1 MCGYAGMVL
10 GASAR
15 ALLSTELLRS
25 MGESIHRR
33 GPDAQGL
40 WLDETL
46 GIGLVH
52 QRLAIQ
58 DLSPLG
64 AQPMHSVSG
73 RYTIA
78 FNGEIY
84 NFIHLKKCLGEL
96 GFQFKGGSDTEVIL
110 AAFEAWG
117 VDAALAQ
124 FVGMFSI
131 ALVDHQQQLLWLIR
145 DRMGEKPL
153 YYYQHGGNLL
163 FASELKPLMLCP
175 VFIKEIEPDA
185 VGLLLKH
192 NYIPAPWTIFKNTFK
207 LEPAHYL
214 RFNLADMSA
223 ASQKVH
229 YWQPDLAWDH
239 RLTTASLHEQ
249 LTPLLQQVIAD
260 QMISDAP
267 LGAFLSGGIDSST
280 IVALMQEQ
288 STRAVKTFSVG
299 FNVPGF
305 NEAEHAKAVARH
317 LGTEHHEFYVEPAD
331 ALEII
336 PRLPE
341 IYDEPFAD
349 SSQIPTYIVSQMT
362 RQQVTVA
369 LSGDGGDELFAG
381 YSRYASYAQGFAQ
394 RKQGAL
400 NRLLATMP
408 PSLSVQLTRL
418 LKINQRNLPAE
429 LILEKVQRY
438 RAAFNAPDAR
448 AYYQDQVGY
457 WLHPDAQL
465 IAPNPLSYAL
475 DTMPLR
481 EDATATFQW
490 CDINSYLPD
499 DILVK
504 VDRAAMANSLET
516 RVPLLDHRLVEL
528 SLRVPSA
535 LNVAQGVTKQPLR
548 KILYERVPRELVD
561 RPKQGFAVP
570 VAHWLKHELRDW
582 AEDLLSEQ
590 ALLASGIFHPEL
602 IRKKWHAHLTTEHD
616 YSFHLWSVLMFQSW
630 YQRYMAGSEK

>member
-1 MCGYAGMVL
+1 MCGYAGMVVN
-10 GASAR
+10 
-15 ALLSTELLRS
+15 STAIGVLTPELLRL
-25 MGESIHRR
+25 MGNSIRLR
-33 GPDAQGL
+33 GPDDQGI
-40 WLDETL
+40 WLDGSL

-64 AQPMHSVSG
+64 AQPMQSNSN
-73 RYTIA
+73 RFTIA

-84 NFIHLKKCLGEL
+84 NFKQLKARLVAL

-117 VDAALAQ
+117 VEAALVD

-131 ALVDHQQQLLWLIR
+131 ALVDHQEKQLWLIR

-153 YYYQHGGNLL
+153 YYYQGDGNLL

-175 VFIKEIEPDA
+175 LFKKEIEPGA
-185 VGLLLKH
+185 VGLLMRH
-192 NYIPAPWTIFKNTFK
+192 NYIPAPWSIFKNTFK

-214 RFNLADMSA
+214 RFNLLNIAEA
-223 ASQKVH
+223 PLKKC
-229 YWQPDLAWDH
+229 YWQPVLKWNKS
-239 RLTTASLHEQ
+239 LNTKMLHEQ
-249 LTPLLQQVIAD
+249 LEPLLSQVIAD

-280 IVALMQEQ
+280 IVSLMQRQ
-288 STRAVKTFSVG
+288 SLRPIKTFSVG

-305 NEAEHAKAVARH
+305 NEAEHAKAVAKH
-317 LGTEHHEFYVEPAD
+317 LGTDHSEFYVEPQD
-331 ALEII
+331 ALSLINQ
-336 PRLPE
+336 LPE

-349 SSQIPTYIVSQMT
+349 SSQIPTFIVSRMT

-381 YSRYASYAQGFAQ
+381 YSRYASYTQGFASRQ
-394 RKQGAL
+394 QG
-400 NRLLATMP
+400 LANKLMNNLP
-408 PSLSVQLTRL
+408 APLVVQLTRL
-418 LKINQRNLPAE
+418 LKSSQRE
-429 LILEKVQRY
+429 LSTDLVLEKVQRY
-438 RAAFNAPDAR
+438 NVSFNAADAQSF
-448 AYYQDQVGY
+448 YQNQVGY
-457 WLHPDAQL
+457 WL
-465 IAPNPLSYAL
+465 NPEAHLKSAARLPYAL
-475 DTMPLR
+475 DGMPLR
-481 EDATATFQW
+481 EDPTSTYQW

-528 SLRVPSA
+528 SLTVPTSI
-535 LNVAQGVTKQPLR
+535 NVVNGVTKQPLR
-548 KILYERVPRELVD
+548 NILYQYVPRELVD

-570 VAHWLKHELRDW
+570 VGHWLKNELREW
-582 AEDLLSEQ
+582 AEDLLSEKS
-590 ALLASGIFHPEL
+590 LAATNVFNSNL
-602 IRKKWHAHLTTEHD
+602 IRQKWQAHLTTSHD

-630 YQRYMAGSEK
+630 HRKYM

>member
-1 MCGYAGMVL
+1 MCGYAGIVL
-10 GASAR
+10 GPNSGGQ
-15 ALLSTELLRS
+15 LLNHDILKV
-25 MGESIHRR
+25 MGDSIRLR
-33 GPDAQGL
+33 GPDDQGI
-40 WLDETL
+40 WLDAGL

-64 AQPMHSVSG
+64 AQPMHSSSE

-84 NFIHLKKCLGEL
+84 NFKQLKNRLIAL
-96 GFQFKGGSDTEVIL
+96 GFQFKGGSDTEVVL

-117 VDAALAQ
+117 VDAALAD
-124 FVGMFSI
+124 FIGMFSI
-131 ALVDHQQQLLWLIR
+131 ALVDHHEKQLWLIR

-153 YYYQHGGNLL
+153 YYYHADGVLL
-163 FASELKPLMLCP
+163 FASELKPLIQHP
-175 VFIKEIEPDA
+175 GFKKEIEVGA
-185 VGLLLKH
+185 VALLMRH
-192 NYIPAPWTIFKNTFK
+192 NYIPAPWSIFKNTFK

-214 RFNLADMSA
+214 RFNLLDITAEPVKKRYWNPSLGWDYTLNPQA
-223 ASQKVH
+223 VH
-229 YWQPDLAWDH
+229 EKL
-239 RLTTASLHEQ
+239 E
-249 LTPLLQQVIAD
+249 PLLSQIIND

-280 IVALMQEQ
+280 IVSLMQRQ
-288 STRAVKTFSVG
+288 SSRPVKTFSVG

-317 LGTEHHEFYVEPAD
+317 LGTDHHEFYVEPAD
-331 ALEII
+331 ALDII
-336 PRLPE
+336 PGLPD

-349 SSQIPTYIVSQMT
+349 SSQIPTFIVSRMT

-381 YSRYASYAQGFAQ
+381 YSRYAAYERSFNA
-394 RKQGAL
+394 RKQGVANQL
-400 NRLLATMP
+400 MNRLPAGLVTHI
-408 PSLSVQLTRL
+408 TRFA
-418 LKINQRNLPAE
+418 KSNQRELPLA
-429 LILEKVQRY
+429 LVLEKVRRY
-438 RAAFNAPDAR
+438 NAGFNAENACE
-448 AYYQDQVGY
+448 YYQNQIGY
-457 WLHPDAQL
+457 WLNPEEQL
-465 IAPNPLSYAL
+465 KSASRLTYAL
-475 DTMPLR
+475 DRMPLR
-481 EDATATFQW
+481 EDPTSTFQW

-528 SLRVPSA
+528 SLKIPTNI
-535 LNVAQGVTKQPLR
+535 NVVNGITKQPLR
-548 KILYERVPRELVD
+548 NILYQYVPRELVD

-582 AEDLLSEQ
+582 AEDLLSEKS
-590 ALLASGIFHPEL
+590 LADTGIFDSGL
-602 IRKKWHAHLTTEHD
+602 IRQKWHAHLTTSHD

-630 YQRYMAGSEK
+630 YRKYI

>member
-1 MCGYAGMVL
+1 MCGYAGM
-10 GASAR
+10 
-15 ALLSTELLRS
+15 ALSKKNRDILSVELLRA
-25 MGESIHRR
+25 MGTAIRLR
-33 GPDAQGL
+33 GPDDQGV
-40 WLDETL
+40 WMDDRV
-46 GIGLVH
+46 GVGLVH

-64 AQPMHSVSG
+64 AQPMQSISG

-84 NFIHLKKCLGEL
+84 NFKQLKVRLTSL

-117 VDAALAQ
+117 VEAALDG

-131 ALVDHQQQLLWLIR
+131 ALLDHQESQLWLIR

-153 YYYQHGGNLL
+153 YYYHADGNLL

-175 VFIKEIEPDA
+175 LFKKTIEPGA
-185 VGLLLKH
+185 VALLMRH
-192 NYIPAPWTIFKNTFK
+192 NYIPAPWSIFKNTFK

-214 RFNLADMSA
+214 RFNLLNIAEA
-223 ASQKVH
+223 PVKKR
-229 YWQPDLAWDH
+229 YWNPDLSWD
-239 RLTTASLHEQ
+239 LSLNAQTLHEQ
-249 LTPLLQQVIAD
+249 LEPLLSQVIAD

-280 IVALMQEQ
+280 IVSLMQKQ
-288 STRAVKTFSVG
+288 SSRPVKTFSVG
-299 FNVPGF
+299 FNAAGF

-317 LGTEHHEFYVEPAD
+317 LGTEHSEFYVEPAD
-331 ALEII
+331 ALDII
-336 PRLPE
+336 PHLPD

-349 SSQIPTYIVSQMT
+349 SSQIPTFIVSRMT

-381 YSRYASYAQGFAQ
+381 YSRYAAYDRGFNLRQQGLAN
-394 RKQGAL
+394 KLMSAL
-400 NRLLATMP
+400 PAPLTA
-408 PSLSVQLTRL
+408 QLTRL
-418 LKINQRNLPAE
+418 LKMNQRELPAA
-429 LILEKVQRY
+429 LVLEKVQRY
-438 RAAFNAPDAR
+438 NVGFNAKNSR
-448 AYYQDQVGY
+448 EYYQNQISY
-457 WLHPDAQL
+457 WLEPESQL
-465 IAPNPLSYAL
+465 ASASRLTYAL
-475 DTMPLR
+475 DYMPLR
-481 EDATATFQW
+481 EDPTATFQW

-528 SLRVPSA
+528 SLKIPTA
-535 LNVAQGVTKQPLR
+535 INVVNGITKQPLR
-548 KILYERVPRELVD
+548 KILYQHVPRELVD

-570 VAHWLKHELRDW
+570 VAHWLKNELRDW
-582 AEDLLSEQ
+582 AEDLLSEKS
-590 ALLASGIFHPEL
+590 LAESGVFNSSV
-602 IRKKWHAHLTTEHD
+602 IRKKWIAHLTTGHD

-630 YQRYMAGSEK
+630 YRKNFLK

>member
-1 MCGYAGMVL
+1 MCGYAGMVVNSKSI
-10 GASAR
+10 GA
-15 ALLSTELLRS
+15 LTPELLHA
-25 MGESIHRR
+25 MGNSIRLR
-33 GPDAQGL
+33 GPDDQGI
-40 WLDETL
+40 WLDAQL
-46 GIGLVH
+46 GVGLVH

-64 AQPMHSVSG
+64 AQPMHSSTN
-73 RYTIA
+73 RFTIA

-84 NFIHLKKCLGEL
+84 NFKQLKSRLVAL

-117 VDAALAQ
+117 VEAALVE

-131 ALVDHQQQLLWLIR
+131 ALVDHQEKQLWLIR

-153 YYYQHGGNLL
+153 YYYQADGNLL

-175 VFIKEIEPDA
+175 LFKKEIEPGA
-185 VGLLLKH
+185 VGLLMRH
-192 NYIPAPWTIFKNTFK
+192 NYIPAPWSIFKNTFK

-214 RFNLADMSA
+214 RFDLLNIA
-223 ASQKVH
+223 ATPVKKC
-229 YWQPDLAWDH
+229 YWQPALKWNQS
-239 RLTTASLHEQ
+239 LTTKALHEQ
-249 LTPLLQQVIAD
+249 LEPLLSQVIAD

-280 IVALMQEQ
+280 IVSLMQRQ
-288 STRAVKTFSVG
+288 SSRPVKTFSVG

-305 NEAEHAKAVARH
+305 NEAEHAKAVAKH
-317 LGTEHHEFYVEPAD
+317 LGTDHSEFYVEPQD
-331 ALEII
+331 ALSII
-336 PRLPE
+336 SQLPE

-349 SSQIPTYIVSQMT
+349 SSQIPTFIVSRMT

-381 YSRYASYAQGFAQ
+381 YSRYASYARSFASRQQGIAN
-394 RKQGAL
+394 KLMNGLPA
-400 NRLLATMP
+400 
-408 PSLSVQLTRL
+408 SLVAQLTRL
-418 LKINQRNLPAE
+418 LKSNQRE
-429 LILEKVQRY
+429 LSSALVLEKIQRY
-438 RAAFNAPDAR
+438 NAGFNAPDAR
-448 AYYQDQVGY
+448 SYYQNQVGY
-457 WLHPDAQL
+457 WLHPEAL
-465 IAPNPLSYAL
+465 LKSAARLPFAL
-475 DTMPLR
+475 DNLPLR
-481 EDATATFQW
+481 EDSTSTFQW

-528 SLRVPSA
+528 SLTVPTA
-535 LNVAQGVTKQPLR
+535 INVVNGVTKQPLR
-548 KILYERVPRELVD
+548 NILYQYVPRELVD

-570 VAHWLKHELRDW
+570 VGHWLKNELREW
-582 AEDLLSEQ
+582 AEDLLSEKS
-590 ALLASGIFHPEL
+590 LADSNVFNSDL
-602 IRKKWHAHLTTEHD
+602 IRQKWQAHLTTSHD

-630 YQRYMAGSEK
+630 YRKYM

>member
-10 GASAR
+10 NSASIN
-15 ALLSTELLRS
+15 LLAPELLQA
-25 MGESIHRR
+25 MGNSIRLR
-33 GPDAQGL
+33 GPDDQGI
-40 WLDETL
+40 WLDEKI
-46 GIGLVH
+46 GVGLVH

-73 RYTIA
+73 RFTIA

-84 NFIHLKKCLGEL
+84 NFKQLKTRLIAA

-117 VDAALAQ
+117 IEPALND

-131 ALVDHQQQLLWLIR
+131 ALVDHHQKELWLIR

-153 YYYQHGGNLL
+153 YYYHADGNLL

-175 VFIKEIEPDA
+175 FFKKEIEPGA
-185 VGLLLKH
+185 VGLLMRH
-192 NYIPAPWTIFKNTFK
+192 NYIPAPWSIFKKTFK

-214 RFNLADMSA
+214 RFNLADISA
-223 ASQKVH
+223 APVKVR
-229 YWQPDLAWDH
+229 YWAP
-239 RLTTASLHEQ
+239 SLEWNKSLDAQALHQQ
-249 LTPLLQQVIAD
+249 LEPLLSEIIAD

-280 IVALMQEQ
+280 IVSLMQRQ
-288 STRAVKTFSVG
+288 SSRPVKTFSVG

-317 LGTEHHEFYVEPAD
+317 LGTEHNEFYVEPKD
-331 ALEII
+331 ALNII
-336 PRLPE
+336 SLLPD

-362 RQQVTVA
+362 RRQVTVA

-381 YSRYASYAQGFAQ
+381 YSRYASYARNFAS
-394 RKQGAL
+394 RKEGLA
-400 NRLLATMP
+400 NRIMNGLPAP
-408 PSLSVQLTRL
+408 VIARLTRL
-418 LKINQRNLPAE
+418 LKSNQRELSPA
-429 LILEKVQRY
+429 LVLEKVQRY
-438 RAAFNAPDAR
+438 NLGFNAVDAR
-448 AYYQDQVGY
+448 HYYQNQVGY
-457 WLHPDAQL
+457 WL
-465 IAPNPLSYAL
+465 NPETELKSAERLHYAL
-475 DTMPLR
+475 DDMPLR
-481 EDATATFQW
+481 EDSTSTFQW

-528 SLRVPSA
+528 SLTVPTA
-535 LNVAQGVTKQPLR
+535 INVVNGVTKQPLR
-548 KILYERVPRELVD
+548 NILYQYVPRELVD

-570 VAHWLKHELRDW
+570 VGHWLKNELREW
-582 AEDLLSEQ
+582 AEDLLSENELNQ
-590 ALLASGIFHPEL
+590 SGIFNSPL
-602 IRKKWHAHLTTEHD
+602 IREKWLAHLNTSHD

-630 YQRYMAGSEK
+630 YRKYM

>member
-1 MCGYAGMVL
+1 MCGYAGMVVNSKSI
-10 GASAR
+10 GA
-15 ALLSTELLRS
+15 LTPELLRA
-25 MGESIHRR
+25 MGNSIRLR
-33 GPDAQGL
+33 GPDDQGV
-40 WLDETL
+40 WLDAQL
-46 GIGLVH
+46 GVGLVH

-64 AQPMHSVSG
+64 AQPMHSSTN
-73 RYTIA
+73 RFTIA

-84 NFIHLKKCLGEL
+84 NFKQLKSRLVAL

-117 VDAALAQ
+117 VEAALVE

-131 ALVDHQQQLLWLIR
+131 ALVDHQEKQLWLIR

-153 YYYQHGGNLL
+153 YYYQADGNLL

-175 VFIKEIEPDA
+175 LFKKEIEPGA
-185 VGLLLKH
+185 VGLLMRH
-192 NYIPAPWTIFKNTFK
+192 NYIPAPWSIFKNTFK

-214 RFNLADMSA
+214 RFDLLNIA
-223 ASQKVH
+223 ATPVKKC
-229 YWQPDLAWDH
+229 YWQPALKWNQS
-239 RLTTASLHEQ
+239 LTTKALHEQ
-249 LTPLLQQVIAD
+249 LEPLLSQVIAD

-280 IVALMQEQ
+280 IVSLMQRQ
-288 STRAVKTFSVG
+288 SSRPVKTFSVG

-305 NEAEHAKAVARH
+305 NEAEHAKAVAKH
-317 LGTEHHEFYVEPAD
+317 LGTDHSEFYVEPQD
-331 ALEII
+331 ALSII
-336 PRLPE
+336 SQLPE

-349 SSQIPTYIVSQMT
+349 SSQIPTFIVSRMT

-381 YSRYASYAQGFAQ
+381 YSRYASYARSFASRQQGIAN
-394 RKQGAL
+394 KLMNGLPA
-400 NRLLATMP
+400 
-408 PSLSVQLTRL
+408 SLVAQLTRL
-418 LKINQRNLPAE
+418 LKSNQRE
-429 LILEKVQRY
+429 LSSALVLEKIQRY
-438 RAAFNAPDAR
+438 NAGFNAPDAR
-448 AYYQDQVGY
+448 SYYQNQVGY
-457 WLHPDAQL
+457 WLHPEAL
-465 IAPNPLSYAL
+465 LKSATRLPYAL
-475 DTMPLR
+475 DNLPLR
-481 EDATATFQW
+481 EDSTSTFQW

-528 SLRVPSA
+528 SLTVPTA
-535 LNVAQGVTKQPLR
+535 INVVNGVTKQPLR
-548 KILYERVPRELVD
+548 NILYQYVPRELVD

-570 VAHWLKHELRDW
+570 VGHWLKNELREW
-582 AEDLLSEQ
+582 AEDLLSEKS
-590 ALLASGIFHPEL
+590 LADSNVFNSDL
-602 IRKKWHAHLTTEHD
+602 IRQKWQAHLTTSHD

-630 YQRYMAGSEK
+630 YRKYM